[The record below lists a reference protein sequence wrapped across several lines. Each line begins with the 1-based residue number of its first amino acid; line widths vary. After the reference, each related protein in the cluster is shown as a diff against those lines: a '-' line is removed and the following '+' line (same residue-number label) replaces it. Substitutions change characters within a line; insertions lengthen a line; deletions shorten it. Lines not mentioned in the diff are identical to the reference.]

1 MNTTKMVGRF
11 LGQFAVGAGI
21 GASTFIMKNT
31 AALARK
37 LNEPK
42 KNRKQCNCN
51 CHQNGHQPRQGSSS

>member
-1 MNTTKMVGRF
+1 MKNTKMLGRL

-42 KNRKQCNCN
+42 KDKKHRCNCN
-51 CHQNGHQPRQGSSS
+51 HNGNKSSNGPSS

>member
-11 LGQFAVGAGI
+11 LGQFAVGFGI

-31 AALARK
+31 ALLARK

-42 KNRKQCNCN
+42 KENKRCTCNCN
-51 CHQNGHQPRQGSSS
+51 HNNSQYRNWEKP